1 MLSLNIANM
10 FGTFMLCILMFTCWV
25 SGSSQLRALLSSSG
39 RSASPAPRAGA
50 GTPPPD
56 TANTR
61 GHNGDTGHVICT
73 YTGNTCICLSWR
85 LEKCKAYYVHVAFVC
100 CWDNYVEDWAHN
112 NGSVPSLEHSRNKQ
126 KETENGFGA
135 KLKQMHKQGDYSQI
149 GLSRTKLY
157 IEH

>member
-1 MLSLNIANM
+1 M
-10 FGTFMLCILMFTCWV
+10 

-73 YTGNTCICLSWR
+73 YTGNTCICLSFR

-100 CWDNYVEDWAHN
+100 VLLGQLC
-112 NGSVPSLEHSRNKQ
+112 
-126 KETENGFGA
+126 
-135 KLKQMHKQGDYSQI
+135 
-149 GLSRTKLY
+149 
-157 IEH
+157 